1 MSFGD
6 IQAIWKATIED
17 YTKLEATFAT
27 RESERVAAGLE
38 LKAYRDMDDPTGV
51 VIIGT
56 VPSREAF
63 LAFMTSPEQQEAMKE
78 ATIQGPPDLTFL
90 EG

>member
-1 MSFGD
+1 MS
-6 IQAIWKATIED
+6 ITLVAKVKVED
-17 YTKLEATFAT
+17 YTKLEATFAN

-56 VPSREAF
+56 VPSKEAF

>member
-1 MSFGD
+1 VS
-6 IQAIWKATIED
+6 ITLVVRVKVED
-17 YTKLEATFAT
+17 YTKLETTFAN

-38 LKAYRDMDDPTGV
+38 VKAYRDMDDATSV

-56 VPSREAF
+56 APSKEAF

>member
-1 MSFGD
+1 MS
-6 IQAIWKATIED
+6 ITLVARLKVED
-17 YTKLEATFAT
+17 RTKLEATFAN
-27 RESERVAAGLE
+27 RKGERVAAGLE

-56 VPSREAF
+56 VQSKEAF
-63 LAFMTSPEQQEAMKE
+63 LGFMTSPEQQEAMKE

>member
-1 MSFGD
+1 MSITLVARLKVAD
-6 IQAIWKATIED
+6 R
-17 YTKLEATFAT
+17 TKLEATFAN
-27 RESERVAAGLE
+27 RKGDRVAADLE

-56 VPSREAF
+56 VPSKEAF
-63 LAFMTSPEQQEAMKE
+63 LAFMTTPEQQEAMKE

>member
-1 MSFGD
+1 MS
-6 IQAIWKATIED
+6 ITLVAKVKVED
-17 YTKLEATFAT
+17 YTKLEATFAN

-38 LKAYRDMDDPTGV
+38 LKLYRDMDDPNGA
-51 VIIGT
+51 VISGT
-56 VPSREAF
+56 VPSKEDF

-78 ATIQGPPDLTFL
+78 ATIQGPPDLIFL

>member
-1 MSFGD
+1 L
-6 IQAIWKATIED
+6 KVED
-17 YTKLEATFAT
+17 RTKLEATFAN
-27 RESERVAAGLE
+27 RKGERVAAGLE

-56 VPSREAF
+56 VPSKEAF
-63 LAFMTSPEQQEAMKE
+63 LAFMTTPEQQEAMKE

>member
-1 MSFGD
+1 MSITLVARVKVED
-6 IQAIWKATIED
+6 QA
-17 YTKLEATFAT
+17 KLEATFAN
-27 RESERVAAGLE
+27 REGERVAAGLD
-38 LKAYRDMDDPTGV
+38 LKAYRNMDDPTCV

-56 VPSREAF
+56 VPSKEAF
-63 LAFMTSPEQQEAMKE
+63 LGFMTSPEQQEAMKE

>member
-1 MSFGD
+1 MS
-6 IQAIWKATIED
+6 ITMVARVKVED
-17 YTKLEATFAT
+17 HTKLEETFAN

-56 VPSREAF
+56 VPSKEAF
-63 LAFMTSPEQQEAMKE
+63 FAFMASPEQQEAMKE
-78 ATIQGPPDLTFL
+78 ATIQGLPDFTFL

>member
-1 MSFGD
+1 MS
-6 IQAIWKATIED
+6 ITLVARVKVED
-17 YTKLEATFAT
+17 RAKLEATFYN
-27 RESERVAAGLE
+27 RESERVAAGLD
-38 LKAYRDMDDPTGV
+38 LKAYRDMDDPAGV

-56 VPSREAF
+56 VPSKEAF
-63 LAFMTSPEQQEAMKE
+63 LAFMTTPEQQEAMKE

>member
-1 MSFGD
+1 MS
-6 IQAIWKATIED
+6 ITLVARVKVED
-17 YTKLEATFAT
+17 HAKLEATFAN
-27 RESERVAAGLE
+27 RKGERVAAGLE

-56 VPSREAF
+56 VPSKEAF
-63 LAFMTSPEQQEAMKE
+63 FAFMTTPEQQEAMKE
-78 ATIQGPPDLTFL
+78 ATIQGAPDFTFL

>member
-1 MSFGD
+1 MSITLIARVKVGD
-6 IQAIWKATIED
+6 HA
-17 YTKLEATFAT
+17 KLEATFT
-27 RESERVAAGLE
+27 NRESERVAAGLD

-56 VPSREAF
+56 VPSKEAF
-63 LAFMTSPEQQEAMKE
+63 VAFMTNPEQQEAMKE
-78 ATIQGPPDLTFL
+78 ATIQGPPDFTFL

>member
-1 MSFGD
+1 MSITLVARIKVAD
-6 IQAIWKATIED
+6 HVE
-17 YTKLEATFAT
+17 LEATFT
-27 RESERVAAGLE
+27 KRESERVAHGLD

-56 VPSREAF
+56 VPSKEAF
-63 LAFMTSPEQQEAMKE
+63 LSFVTSSEQQEAMKE
-78 ATIQGPPDLTFL
+78 ATIQGPPDFTFL